1 MLDYFAFRNK
11 ATATFPTLIV
21 SVMMYE
27 QGSGLGR
34 EVTMYRVKVA
44 GMAIGADIKQEGM
57 DAEVVLREAVRQ
69 VGKAREAVKQAQ
81 WDKMVARHNRS
92 LISGASGGLALAA

>member
-11 ATATFPTLIV
+11 ATATFPNLVV

-27 QGSGLGR
+27 RGSGLGG

-44 GMAIGADIKQEGM
+44 GMAIGEDVKSEGA
-57 DAEVVLREAVRQ
+57 DAETVLREAVRR
-69 VGKAREAVKQAQ
+69 VSVARKAVKQAQ
-81 WDKMVARHNRS
+81 WDKMVARHNRG